1 MSNFLGI
8 NKRLIFSDE
17 LYAQSSSD
25 GLFKP
30 YSEKQVFGNN
40 TYPNLNIGENAVWNE
55 LLVDKYEQDIGT
67 PFSIWS
73 CARRLWS
80 QYKGSLIE
88 VRRSSDNATQNI
100 GFNPVNQQLD
110 TVALINFLGTNS
122 GFVRTLYDQSGRG
135 NHFVQTVLAEQP
147 RIYNAGVLQTANGLP
162 TMFFDGINDKMVVS
176 NSTAT
181 YKFIHDTTDGNF
193 EQYVFIVAQ
202 NGFNSNPARNMYMLC
217 NNNSTT
223 SAVGFDINYD
233 DVTGN
238 NLFVASIMG
247 GASGFFAAQI
257 FQANII
263 IPNRLNVLGI
273 YKTYNTALLLIERMV
288 AYYNRD
294 KPLVNNFAPSYN
306 NIGQTN
312 PSNANATTNLFLGS
326 VNATNVALTLGYI
339 SEVIIYRRSVFD
351 NKNLTSLQNDICS
364 FYGVI

>member
-8 NKRLIFSDE
+8 NKRFIFSDE

-40 TYPNLNIGENAVWNE
+40 NYPNLSIGETAVWNE
-55 LLVDKYEQDIGT
+55 LLVDKYEPDIGT
-67 PFSIWS
+67 PFSMWS

-135 NHFVQTVLAEQP
+135 NHFVQTILTEQP
-147 RIYNAGVLQTANGLP
+147 RIYNAGVLETANGLP

-176 NSTAT
+176 SSTAT
-181 YKFIHDTTDGNF
+181 YKFLHDTTDGNF
-193 EQYVFIVAQ
+193 EQYVFMVAQ
-202 NGFNSNPARNMYMLC
+202 NGFSSNPARAMYMLC

-223 SAVGFDINYD
+223 GAIGFDINYD

-238 NLFVASIMG
+238 NIFLVSAMRGVFNT
-247 GASGFFAAQI
+247 FAANI

-294 KPLVNNFAPSYN
+294 KPLPNNFSPSFGGLPSGAPSN
-306 NIGQTN
+306 F
-312 PSNANATTNLFLGS
+312 NATTNLFLGS

-339 SEVIIYRRSVFD
+339 SEVIIYRRSVFE
-351 NKNLTSLQNDICS
+351 NKNLTSIQNDICS